1 MSQSSASHPHRLHTA
16 EHLAH
21 VADVVVVG
29 CGAAGASAAISAAEA
44 GASVLVLEA
53 ASAGGGTTAMAGGLI
68 YMGCGT
74 PVQKACGFS
83 DTPEA
88 MYEYL
93 IRASGPNADPERV
106 RLYVDGSLA
115 HYEWLLAQGMVF
127 KHEYYAKKN
136 TNTPGDQC
144 LIYTGNEA
152 CTGFAEYAAPAPRGH
167 KGQAMGEGGGS
178 MLMEKL
184 IASATAKGV
193 RILCDTRARSAIV
206 DDTGSVIGIV
216 ARSEGRDILIGARRG
231 VVLCAGGFIMN
242 TEMVSRHA
250 PWLQNHTTLNGNP
263 NDDGSGIRIG
273 LGAGGAAMNMNEG
286 FVCLPF
292 YPPASFVQAIM
303 VDSRGQRF
311 INEDCYHGR
320 MGEAILKRYPERHF
334 MIVGAEHMG
343 DFNRPPLGG
352 FNVMATGDTAEEL
365 EAELGMASDTLA
377 HTIRIYNRHAHEGSD
392 PLFRKHPDY
401 VRPLEPP
408 YAACEV
414 TPGSGAFFPVF
425 TLGGLRARAT
435 GEVLDEE
442 GSAVPGLF
450 SAGRNSCGL
459 PRSGAGYSSG
469 MSIGDATFFGRLAGR
484 TAAGSP
490 LRSMTPGT
498 TAG

>member
-1 MSQSSASHPHRLHTA
+1 MTDHRASHPLRLQDIAAFDH
-16 EHLAH
+16 E
-21 VADVVVVG
+21 ADVVIVG
-29 CGAAGASAAISAAEA
+29 CGSAGASAAIAAADA
-44 GASVLVLEA
+44 GATVLILEA
-53 ASAGGGTTAMAGGLI
+53 ASAGGGTTALAGGLI

-74 PVQKACGFS
+74 PIQKACGFS

-93 IRASGPNADPERV
+93 IRASGTNADPERV

-115 HYEWLLAQGMVF
+115 HYDWLLAQGMHF
-127 KHEYYAKKN
+127 KPEYYPTKN
-136 TNTPGDQC
+136 TNTPGDEC

-152 CTGFAEYAAPAPRGH
+152 CTGFAEHATPVPRGH

-184 IASATAKGV
+184 IASARAKGV
-193 RILCDTRARSAIV
+193 RILCDTRAQTAIV
-206 DDTGSVIGIV
+206 DHTGAVVGLL
-216 ARSEGRDILIGARRG
+216 ARSEGRDIRIAARRG

-242 TEMVSRHA
+242 TDMVSRHA

-263 NDDGSGIRIG
+263 NDDGSGICIG

-292 YPPASFVQAIM
+292 YPPASFVEAIM
-303 VDSRGQRF
+303 VDSHGQRF
-311 INEDCYHGR
+311 INEDVYHGR
-320 MGEAILKRYPERHF
+320 MGEAILKRYPERHY
-334 MIVGAEHMG
+334 MIVDAGHMH

-352 FNVMATGDTAEEL
+352 FRIMATGDTAEEL
-365 EAELGMASDTLA
+365 ETELGMPADTLA
-377 HTIRIYNRHAHEGSD
+377 HTIALYNRHAREGRD
-392 PLFRKHPDY
+392 PLFRKHTDY
-401 VRPLEPP
+401 LRPLEPP

-435 GEVLDEE
+435 GEVLTED
-442 GSAVPGLF
+442 GQAVPGLF
-450 SAGRNSCGL
+450 TAGRNSCGL

-469 MSIGDATFFGRLAGR
+469 MSIGDATFFGRLAGASAAKSPVR
-484 TAAGSP
+484 T
-490 LRSMTPGT
+490 MPG
-498 TAG
+498 AR

>member
-1 MSQSSASHPHRLHTA
+1 MSQNSAAHPRRLQPG
-16 EHLAH
+16 ERPDL

-29 CGAAGASAAISAAEA
+29 CGAAGASAAIAAAEA
-44 GASVLVLEA
+44 GASVIVLEA

-74 PVQKACGFS
+74 PVQTACGFS
-83 DTPEA
+83 DTPED

-106 RLYVDGSLA
+106 RLYVDGSLR
-115 HYEWLLAQGMVF
+115 HYDWLLAQGMVF
-127 KHEYYAKKN
+127 KHEYYPKKN

-152 CTGFAEYAAPAPRGH
+152 CTGFAEYAAPVPRGH

-184 IASATAKGV
+184 IASATARGV
-193 RILCDTRARSAIV
+193 RILCDMRARSAIL
-206 DDTGSVIGIV
+206 DDEGQVVGIV
-216 ARSEGRDILIGARRG
+216 ARSEGRDITVAARRG

-242 TEMVSRHA
+242 TDMVSRHA
-250 PWLQNHTTLNGNP
+250 PWLQHHTTLNGNP

-273 LGAGGAAMNMNEG
+273 LGAGGASMNMNEG

-292 YPPASFVQAIM
+292 YPPASFVEAIM

-334 MIVGAEHMG
+334 MIVDAGHMG

-352 FNVMATGDTAEEL
+352 FNVTATGDTVEEL
-365 EAELGMASDTLA
+365 EAELGMAPDTLA
-377 HTIRIYNRHAHEGSD
+377 HTIRVYNRHAREGGD
-392 PLFRKHPDY
+392 PLFRKHADY
-401 VRPLEPP
+401 VRPLEGPF
-408 YAACEV
+408 AACEV

-442 GSAVPGLF
+442 GNAIAGLF

-469 MSIGDATFFGRLAGR
+469 MSIGDATFFGRLAGQSAAQSPVR
-484 TAAGSP
+484 TMPASA
-490 LRSMTPGT
+490 
-498 TAG
+498 